1 MILLDHKKNPL
12 VLIVVKQV
20 NLVVLP
26 VIINNV
32 TINPLQEID
41 L

>member
-12 VLIVVKQV
+12 VLIVIKQV

-26 VIINNV
+26 VIINYYQSFARN
-32 TINPLQEID
+32 
-41 L
+41 